1 MKTELKIYAALAV
14 LALLAGGFW
23 YTNSNV
29 KAERESRS
37 TSTSKSGLPSIT
49 LQQADVDAITK
60 LELTPGTDKPKVV
73 IEKKG
78 DAWEI
83 VEPTAAKA
91 STADVRSLLDNL
103 KELKVTESIDRSA
116 AAYDQHDVADG
127 KGTRIV
133 AYAGADKKLELV
145 FGKSGTRGQL
155 VRVVGTDGVY
165 IVSGYS
171 SFLYSK
177 DAKGW
182 RDKGIVK
189 FEDANVVSVEIDN
202 SHATYS
208 FTKNEDKWTGTRK
221 LKASAKKSDEKSE
234 KKDEKKDEKK
244 KGDAAWAEFEG
255 AKVGDMLRAFKALN
269 AIDFAEAGADTG
281 VDDAAA
287 NGGRV
292 RIKLKD
298 DAGDYTLLVGK
309 TQKGANRFV
318 KREGGDGT
326 VYVISSWAADWAV
339 AEPSKFEKKDDK
351 KPGEAEE
358 HGEDD
363 GHGHG
368 DPGLELGL
376 E

>member
-23 YTNSNV
+23 YTNSTQ
-29 KAERESRS
+29 KAERETRS
-37 TSTSKSGLPSIT
+37 TSTSKAGLPTIT
-49 LQQADVDAITK
+49 LAQADVDALTK
-60 LELTPGTDKPKVV
+60 LELTPGGDKPKVV
-73 IEKKG
+73 LEKKG
-78 DAWEI
+78 DSWEI
-83 VEPTAAKA
+83 VEPTQAKA
-91 STADVRSLLDNL
+91 NIADVRSLLDNL
-103 KELKVTESIDRSA
+103 KELKITEAIDRSA
-116 AAYDQHDVADG
+116 GAYEQHDVADG
-127 KGTRIV
+127 KGIRL
-133 AYAGADKKLELV
+133 AAFAGEGKKLEAV

-165 IVSGYS
+165 VVTGYS
-171 SFLYSK
+171 PFLYSK

-182 RDKGIVK
+182 RDKSIVK
-189 FEDANVVSVEIDN
+189 FEDGNVISVQIDN
-202 SHATYS
+202 SHASYS
-208 FTKNEDKWTGTRK
+208 FTKNEDKWTGKRT
-221 LKASAKKSDEKSE
+221 LKAKTDKKDKADKKDAKSD
-234 KKDEKKDEKK
+234 KDWT
-244 KGDAAWAEFEG
+244 AFEG

-269 AIDFAEAGADTG
+269 AIDFAEEGADTG

-287 NGGRV
+287 SGGKL

-326 VYVISSWAADWAV
+326 IFVISSWAADWAV
-339 AEPSKFEKKDDK
+339 AEPSKFEKKADA
-351 KPGEAEE
+351 KPGEGEA

-368 DPGLELGL
+368 DPGFDLNLE
-376 E
+376 

>member
-29 KAERESRS
+29 QAERETRS
-37 TSTSKSGLPSIT
+37 TSTSKAALPSIT
-49 LQQADVDAITK
+49 LLQPEVDALTK
-60 LELTPGTDKPKVV
+60 LELTPGGDKPKVV

-83 VEPTAAKA
+83 VEPMQAKA
-91 STADVRSLLDNL
+91 NIADVRSLLDNL
-103 KELKVTESIDRSA
+103 KELKITEAIDRSA
-116 AAYDQHDVADG
+116 GAYEQHDVADG
-127 KGTRIV
+127 KGTRLAV
-133 AYAGADKKLELV
+133 FAGADKKLEVV

-165 IVSGYS
+165 VVSGYS

-182 RDKGIVK
+182 RDKSIVK

-202 SHATYS
+202 SHASYS
-208 FTKNEDKWTGTRK
+208 FTKNEDKWAAKRT
-221 LKASAKKSDEKSE
+221 LKAKSE
-234 KKDEKKDEKK
+234 KKK
-244 KGDAAWAEFEG
+244 KGDDDAKSDKDWSGFEG

-269 AIDFAEAGADTG
+269 AIDFAEEGADTG

-287 NGGRV
+287 SGGRV

-339 AEPSKFEKKDDK
+339 AEPGKFEKKADA
-351 KPGEAEE
+351 KPGEGLGEG

-368 DPGLELGL
+368 DPGLDLNL